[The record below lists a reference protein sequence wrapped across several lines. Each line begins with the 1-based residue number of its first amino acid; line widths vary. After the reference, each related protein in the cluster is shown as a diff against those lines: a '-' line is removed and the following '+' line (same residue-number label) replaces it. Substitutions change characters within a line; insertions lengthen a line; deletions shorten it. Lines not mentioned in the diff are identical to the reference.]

1 MGDPLTDSSPLISA
15 ASCGKLRLVR
25 LLVEGGAQ
33 VNGSNQ
39 RGETPLLAACKA
51 LRGEPAGK
59 ESVKL
64 LRFLLQNKA
73 DPNAQDQEGRTPLMY
88 TCMQRAGAP
97 VASALVAAGADPCIE
112 DGSGAS
118 ALVYAINAQHQ
129 PTVQVLIDACRAK
142 GRDIIII
149 ATETGANRGPVTR
162 RYLNVPP
169 SPDSSPVSCMSPSDI
184 ILKTGSPSSPEGG
197 NIFNFR
203 GTSKHGSGSRRS
215 SFELSQSSPCRGPAS
230 RQRVSSEP
238 WLAINNLDSL
248 QRAYERGMR
257 ERNLEEEGEVQG
269 ECGDEDVDEEIEDGV
284 ARRPDAGFTGDVR
297 KCWSKDSVT
306 TKSDGGVPKRILS
319 PGGSDTKLSACSSR
333 RFYLRRNTLPSVAAV
348 NPPLHLPPLTKQPDS
363 RLQVPANVLPA
374 GSSRRVSWFQPR
386 PPCSSSPL
394 TSARAALLPLLPQ
407 ASSLFAPAGFSHR
420 ERSGRS
426 PRRHSAQLEQ
436 NNLDF

>member
-1 MGDPLTDSSPLISA
+1 M
-15 ASCGKLRLVR
+15 V
-25 LLVEGGAQ
+25 
-33 VNGSNQ
+33 GSKHHLDQLKFEFQRYLNSITYNQ
-39 RGETPLLAACKA
+39 
-51 LRGEPAGK
+51 
-59 ESVKL
+59 
-64 LRFLLQNKA
+64 A
-73 DPNAQDQEGRTPLMY
+73 DPNAQDQEGRTALMY
-88 TCMQRAGAP
+88 ACMQRAGAP

-112 DGSGAS
+112 DSSGAS

-149 ATETGANRGPVTR
+149 ATETGTNRGPVTR

-203 GTSKHGSGSRRS
+203 GTTGKHGSGSRRS
-215 SFELSQSSPCRGPAS
+215 SFELSQSSPCSGPAS

-248 QRAYERGMR
+248 QRAYEQGMR
-257 ERNLEEEGEVQG
+257 ERSLEEEGEVQG
-269 ECGDEDVDEEIEDGV
+269 ERGDEDVDEEMENDV

-306 TKSDGGVPKRILS
+306 TKSDGGVPKRIPS
-319 PGGSDTKLSACSSR
+319 PGGSDTKLSACSSP
-333 RFYLRRNTLPSVAAV
+333 RFYLRRNTLPSVTAI

-363 RLQVPANVLPA
+363 HLQVPANVLPA
-374 GSSRRVSWFQPR
+374 GIRRVSWFQPR
-386 PPCSSSPL
+386 PPCSSSPP
-394 TSARAALLPLLPQ
+394 TSASSRAALLPLLPQ
-407 ASSLFAPAGFSHR
+407 ASSLFAPPGLSHR
-420 ERSGRS
+420 ERSRRS

-436 NNLDF
+436 K

>member
-1 MGDPLTDSSPLISA
+1 MDPLTDSRPLISA
-15 ASCGKLRLVR
+15 ASCGKLRLLR

-51 LRGEPAGK
+51 LREEPVGK

-64 LRFLLQNKA
+64 LNFLLQNKA
-73 DPNAQDQEGRTPLMY
+73 DPNAQDQEGRTALMY
-88 TCMQRAGAP
+88 ACMQRAGAL

-203 GTSKHGSGSRRS
+203 GTSKHGSCSRRS
-215 SFELSQSSPCRGPAS
+215 SFELSQSSPCSGPAS

-248 QRAYERGMR
+248 KRAYEQGMR
-257 ERNLEEEGEVQG
+257 ERNLKEEGG
-269 ECGDEDVDEEIEDGV
+269 GDADVDEGMHFQRKDDV
-284 ARRPDAGFTGDVR
+284 AHRLDAGFTGDVH
-297 KCWSKDSVT
+297 KCWSEDSLS
-306 TKSDGGVPKRILS
+306 TKSDGGVPKRIPS
-319 PGGSDTKLSACSSR
+319 PGGSDIKLSACSSP
-333 RFYLRRNTLPSVAAV
+333 RFYLRRNTLPSVTAV
-348 NPPLHLPPLTKQPDS
+348 NPPLHLPPLTTQPDS
-363 RLQVPANVLPA
+363 HLQVPAKVLPA
-374 GSSRRVSWFQPR
+374 GSRHVLFQPR
-386 PPCSSSPL
+386 PPCSCPPSSA
-394 TSARAALLPLLPQ
+394 SARAALLPLLPQ

-420 ERSGRS
+420 ERSRRS
-426 PRRHSAQLEQ
+426 LRRHSAQLEQ